1 MMKQEPMILGIETSC
16 DETSFAVL
24 QGMQVLSHVTSSQ
37 IKQHQSFGGV
47 FPELASRLHTENI
60 GYVMMT
66 ALQEAKIDPSQL
78 SAVAVTRGPGL
89 IGALHIGLQAGK
101 LIAGLYNLPLIG
113 VHHHAAHLEAGRFT
127 QPILYPCL
135 GLIVSGGHTELV
147 YMKAPLHYQLIG
159 QTQDDAVGESYDKVA
174 RMIGLGYPG
183 GPLLDQ
189 LSLQGQP
196 QYKLPTPKPVGQ
208 FDFSYSGLKTA
219 VATLIQKETR
229 LGKPI
234 HQSNLAYAFQTIVV
248 DSLVEKITLALNQ
261 YPVASVVVGGG
272 VSLNQ
277 SLRKQCQALS
287 KKKNIPIIFPP
298 AWACTDNAA
307 MIALLGGVMLNA
319 KQISPLHLGV
329 NPSWEI
335 ASSSLE

>member
-1 MMKQEPMILGIETSC
+1 MKPEPIILGIETSC

-24 QGMQVLSHVTSSQ
+24 QGLHVLSHVTSSQ

-66 ALQEAKIDPSQL
+66 ALKEANLSPQEL

-89 IGALHIGLQAGK
+89 IGALHIGLQAAK
-101 LIAGLYNLPLIG
+101 LIAGLYELPLIG

-127 QPILYPCL
+127 QPILYPAL

-174 RMIGLGYPG
+174 RMMGLGYPG
-183 GPLLDQ
+183 GPLIDQ
-189 LSLQGQP
+189 LSQQGQA
-196 QYKLPTPKPVGQ
+196 QYRLPTPKPIGE

-229 LGKPI
+229 LGQPI
-234 HQSNLAYAFQTIVV
+234 HQANLAFAFQTIVI
-248 DSLVEKITLALNQ
+248 DSLVDKVNLALMT
-261 YPVASVVVGGG
+261 YPVKSVVVGGG

-277 SLRKQCQALS
+277 TLRKQFQALS
-287 KKKNIPIIFPP
+287 KRKDLPIIFPP

-307 MIALLGGVMLNA
+307 MIALLGGEMYKA
-319 KQISPLHLGV
+319 HQISPLQLGV
-329 NPSWEI
+329 DPSWEI
-335 ASSSLE
+335 ASSSRE

>member
-1 MMKQEPMILGIETSC
+1 MKQEPIMLGIETSC
-16 DETSFAVL
+16 DETSFAIL
-24 QGMQVLSHVTSSQ
+24 QDTKVLSHVTSSQ

-66 ALQEAKIDPSQL
+66 ALQEANMDPSQL

-101 LIAGLYNLPLIG
+101 LIAGLYDLPLIG
-113 VHHHAAHLEAGRFT
+113 VHHHAAHLEAARFT
-127 QPILYPCL
+127 QPILYPAL

-147 YMKAPLHYQLIG
+147 YMKTPLHYQLIG
-159 QTQDDAVGESYDKVA
+159 QTQDDAIGESYDKVA

-189 LSLQGQP
+189 LSQQGQV
-196 QYKLPTPKPVGQ
+196 QYRLPTPKPTGE

-229 LGKPI
+229 LGQPI
-234 HQSNLAYAFQTIVV
+234 HHANLAYAFQTIVI
-248 DSLVEKITLALNQ
+248 DSLIDKLTLALSA

-272 VSLNQ
+272 VSLNS
-277 SLRKQCQALS
+277 SLRKQCQTLS
-287 KKKNIPIIFPP
+287 KVKGIPVIFPP

-307 MIALLGGVMLNA
+307 MIALLGGMMLKVN
-319 KQISPLHLGV
+319 QISPLHLGV
-329 NPSWEI
+329 DPSWEI
-335 ASSSLE
+335 ASSSRE

>member
-1 MMKQEPMILGIETSC
+1 MKQEPIILGIETSC

-24 QGMQVLSHVTSSQ
+24 QGLHVLSHVTSSQ

-66 ALQEAKIDPSQL
+66 ALQEAKIDPRQL

-101 LIAGLYNLPLIG
+101 LIAGLYDLPLIG
-113 VHHHAAHLEAGRFT
+113 VHHHAAHLEAGRLT
-127 QPILYPCL
+127 QPILYPAL

-174 RMIGLGYPG
+174 RMMGLGYPG

-189 LSLQGQP
+189 LSQQGQP
-196 QYKLPTPKPVGQ
+196 QYRLPTPKATGE

-219 VATLIQKETR
+219 VATLIQKETK
-229 LGKPI
+229 LGQSI
-234 HQSNLAYAFQTIVV
+234 HQANLAYAFQTIVV
-248 DSLVEKITLALNQ
+248 DSLMDKLKLALKA

-277 SLRKQCQALS
+277 TLRKQCQAFAKVLG
-287 KKKNIPIIFPP
+287 IPMIFPP

-307 MIALLGGVMLNA
+307 MIALLGGVMLKAN
-319 KQISPLHLGV
+319 QISPLHVGV
-329 NPSWEI
+329 DPSWEI
-335 ASSSLE
+335 ASSSKE